1 MIREYM
7 NENKITIIVTEEPN
21 VIKNLADYVIVLNN
35 GQVEISEDVVN
46 LQNRYENKNVEEILV
61 SILKGEGKHE

>member
-1 MIREYM
+1 MD
-7 NENKITIIVTEEPN
+7 ENKITIIVTEEPN

>member
-7 NENKITIIVTEEPN
+7 DENKITIIVTEEPN
-21 VIKNLADYVIVLNN
+21 VIKSLADYVIVLNN